1 MDYFIDE
8 SGNSGDLV
16 LTGEQ
21 LDFHDQPF
29 FTLCALGVKN
39 QPALLETLERLKQK
53 HKVEGEEV
61 KSTGLRK
68 KLGFTLELLDA
79 LLDQDVPI
87 LIEAVDKKFMVCA
100 TIVNTMLLPPL
111 EGLSEGSDEQFFRS
125 LMADYLFDH
134 APKNIIFRYLQ
145 ACSQPSADAVRA
157 VAQLL
162 AALGDTGN
170 SNADA
175 VSFAIRSH
183 AREVLEDLATNL
195 VNEPGGYAKYL
206 PISDLSKNGK
216 PVWVLPNL
224 SSLTNLYARINLLHR
239 RDLGGVRLV
248 HDEQLQ
254 FDDILRSGKAA
265 MEALRESASSV
276 FTPNSDFNVEK
287 PVPVHFASSATEGCL
302 QVADVVAGF
311 TMRFM
316 RDWMAGKNP
325 SPPALAAFKKLRN
338 GVPSYGGTGINFV
351 VASSVFDALG

>member
-39 QPALLETLERLKQK
+39 QPALLETLLRLKQK
-53 HKVEGEEV
+53 HNVEGEEV

-68 KLGFTLELLDA
+68 KPGFVLELLNA

-100 TIVNTMLLPPL
+100 TIVNTMLLPAID
-111 EGLSEGSDEQFFRS
+111 GLSEGSGEQFVRN
-125 LMADYLFDH
+125 LMADCLFDH
-134 APKNIIFRYLQ
+134 APKSVIFRYLR
-145 ACSQPSADAVRA
+145 ACSQPSAVAVLDVAKSLATLLDSGNSTTDAV
-157 VAQLL
+157 L
-162 AALGDTGN
+162 
-170 SNADA
+170 
-175 VSFAIRSH
+175 FAIRSQ
-183 AREVLEDLATNL
+183 AREVIEDLASSL
-195 VNEPGGYAKYL
+195 VNEPGLYAKYL
-206 PISDLSKNGK
+206 PISDLNKNGK

-224 SSLTNLYARINLLHR
+224 SSLTNLYARINRLHR
-239 RDLGGVRLV
+239 RDLVGIRLV

-254 FDDILRSGKAA
+254 FDDILRTRKAA
-265 MEALRESASSV
+265 MEAMRERASLI

-287 PVPVHFASSATEGCL
+287 PVPVYFASSATEGCL

-316 RDWMAGKNP
+316 RDWSAGKMP
-325 SPPALAAFKKLRN
+325 SPQAEAAFNRLRS
-338 GVPSYGGTGINFV
+338 GVPIYRGTGINFM
-351 VASSVFDALG
+351 VATSVFDALG